1 MMSEEMLALAA
12 EEVAEAMVS
21 SVPTQEHTFSPS
33 FLRRMRTLIR
43 RAEQPARYR
52 FLRQAAVLVAV
63 ITAFALL
70 YMTSPT
76 VQAAVNSWIRD
87 TFGIYIQ
94 YAPAE
99 TTPPDAQYD
108 YALPEE
114 FDGYTLLD
122 AIDRGEDFFYV
133 YVNEDGQ
140 MLFFDYLR
148 NNDGSATFIN
158 TENSIQEH
166 GTVGK
171 YAADIYISK
180 NPEDTS
186 IIVWVDTDTNVL
198 LTISAIEEKDD
209 LIAYAEKV
217 EKFLKLKIFPY
228 K

>member
-12 EEVAEAMVS
+12 KEVAEAMVS

-52 FLRQAAVLVAV
+52 FLRQAAAVLVAV

-70 YMTSPT
+70 HMTSPT
-76 VQAAVNSWIRD
+76 VQAAVNSWICD

-122 AIDRGEDFFYV
+122 VIDNGDGKLYL
-133 YVNEDGQ
+133 YVNEQGQ
-140 MLFFDYLR
+140 MLKFQYIY
-148 NNDGSATFIN
+148 GSDTSLFLDVEDFRHQ
-158 TENSIQEH
+158 T
-166 GTVGK
+166 GKVGECS
-171 YAADIYISK
+171 ADIYIAPNEGQNSA
-180 NPEDTS
+180 
-186 IIVWVDTDTNVL
+186 IIWYSQDTNTL
-198 LTISAIEEKDD
+198 LHISAAAD
-209 LIAYAEKV
+209 AYTLVNLAQSV
-217 EKFLKLKIFPY
+217 KI